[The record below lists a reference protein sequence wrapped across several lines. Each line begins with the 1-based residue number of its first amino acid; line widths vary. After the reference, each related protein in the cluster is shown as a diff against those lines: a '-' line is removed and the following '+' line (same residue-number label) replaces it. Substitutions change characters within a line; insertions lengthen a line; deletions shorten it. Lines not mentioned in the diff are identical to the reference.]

1 MGRSSLKAEKTIY
14 YYIGEKLGKF
24 VVMHTIFMDD
34 STDKHRIEDKNVFTS
49 ADDAQKFLDKIN
61 NIFKGNK

>member
-1 MGRSSLKAEKTIY
+1 MGSTHLKAEKTVY

-24 VVMHTIFMDD
+24 EVMHTIFMND
-34 STDKHRIEDKNVFTS
+34 STDKHRIEDKNVFINS
-49 ADDAQKFLDKIN
+49 FDAQKFLDKIN